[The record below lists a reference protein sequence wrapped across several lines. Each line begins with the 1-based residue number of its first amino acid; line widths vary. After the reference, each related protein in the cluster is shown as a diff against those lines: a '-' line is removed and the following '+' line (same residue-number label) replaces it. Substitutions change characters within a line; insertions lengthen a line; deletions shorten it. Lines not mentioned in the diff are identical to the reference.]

1 MIRKTMNN
9 QTNSFTVLHLN
20 IPTPSGTNPIYPVML
35 RDEDGITLV
44 DTGMIGQFAS
54 LQSAL
59 EQEGVQLADVKR
71 IILTH
76 QDIDHIGN
84 LGALLDAIPGLE
96 VWAHADEVPYIK
108 GEKPLIKFTVERRAM
123 LPAPVLAQADQLLS
137 QLPEIEISRVL
148 EDGDM
153 LPLQGGIQV
162 IHTPGHTPGH
172 ICLYFREAQFLLAA
186 DELRVVDDELVGPA
200 PPATPDMPEALRSL
214 KRLTGLK
221 LNKVLCYHG
230 GEYTKELSERIAKL
244 AESAD

>member
-1 MIRKTMNN
+1 M
-9 QTNSFTVLHLN
+9 TNPTTDFTVLHLN
-20 IPTPSGTNPIYPVML
+20 IPTPSGNSPIYPVML

-44 DTGMIGQFAS
+44 DTGMIGQFEG
-54 LQSAL
+54 LESAL
-59 EQEGVQLADVKR
+59 EQEGVQLADIKR

-108 GEKPLIKFTVERRAM
+108 GEKPLIKFTPERISL
-123 LPAPVLAQADQLLS
+123 LPEPVHSQAKQLLS

-172 ICLYFREAQFLLAA
+172 ICLYFRESEFLLAA

-200 PPATPDMPEALRSL
+200 PPVTPDMPEALRSL

-230 GEYTKELSERIAKL
+230 GEYTNEPSEHIAKL
-244 AESAD
+244 VESAD

>member
-1 MIRKTMNN
+1 MNN
-9 QTNSFTVLHLN
+9 QTTDFTVLHLS
-20 IPTPSGTNPIYPVML
+20 IPTPSGDSPIYPVML
-35 RDEDGITLV
+35 RDDDGITLV
-44 DTGMIGQFAS
+44 DTGMIGQFTG
-54 LQSAL
+54 LESAL
-59 EQEGVQLADVKR
+59 NKEGVQLADVKR

-96 VWAHADEVPYIK
+96 VWAHADEIPYIK
-108 GEKPLIKFTVERRAM
+108 GEKPLIKFTPERRAM
-123 LPAPVLAQADQLLS
+123 LPEPVLAQADQLLS
-137 QLPEIEISRVL
+137 QLPEIEISRIL

-172 ICLYFREAQFLLAA
+172 ICLYFRESEFLLAA

-221 LNKVLCYHG
+221 LSKVLCYHG
-230 GEYTKELSERIAKL
+230 GEYTKEPGEHIAKL

>member
-1 MIRKTMNN
+1 MNH
-9 QTNSFTVLHLN
+9 QTTDLTVLHLN
-20 IPTPSGTNPIYPVML
+20 IPTPSGDSPIYPVML

-44 DTGMIGQFAS
+44 DTGMIGQFAG
-54 LQSAL
+54 LEAAL
-59 EQEGVQLADVKR
+59 NKEGVQLADVKR

-96 VWAHADEVPYIK
+96 VWAHADEIPYIK
-108 GEKPLIKFTVERRAM
+108 GEKPLIKFTPERRAM

-172 ICLYFREAQFLLAA
+172 ICLYFRESEFLLAA

-230 GEYTKELSERIAKL
+230 GEYTNEPSEYIAKL

>member
-1 MIRKTMNN
+1 MNH
-9 QTNSFTVLHLN
+9 QTTDLTVLHLN
-20 IPTPSGTNPIYPVML
+20 IPTPSGNSPIYPVML

-44 DTGMIGQFAS
+44 DTGMIGQFAG
-54 LQSAL
+54 LEAAL
-59 EQEGVQLADVKR
+59 NKEGVQLADVKR

-96 VWAHADEVPYIK
+96 VWAHADEIPYIK
-108 GEKPLIKFTVERRAM
+108 GEKPLIKFTPERRAM

-162 IHTPGHTPGH
+162 LHTPGHTPGH
-172 ICLYFREAQFLLAA
+172 ICLYFRESEFLLAA

-230 GEYTKELSERIAKL
+230 GEYTNEPSEYIAKL

>member
-1 MIRKTMNN
+1 MNI
-9 QTNSFTVLHLN
+9 QPIDITILHLN
-20 IPTPSGTNPIYPVML
+20 IPTPTGNSPIFPVML

-44 DTGMIGQFAS
+44 DTGMIGQFAE

-59 EQEGVQLADVKR
+59 EEAGAKLHELKR
-71 IILTH
+71 IIITH

-84 LGALLDAIPGLE
+84 LGALVEAVPDVEI
-96 VWAHADEVPYIK
+96 WAHADEIPYLQGK
-108 GEKPLIKFTVERRAM
+108 LPLIKFTPERRAM
-123 LPAPVLAQADQLLS
+123 LAPPTLELAEQLLS
-137 QLPEIEISRVL
+137 ELPTLPIARIL

-172 ICLYFREAQFLLAA
+172 ICLYFREKQFLLAA

-214 KRLTGLK
+214 KRLIGLK
-221 LNKVLCYHG
+221 IDTVLCYHG
-230 GEYTKELSERIAKL
+230 GEYTQAASERVAEL
-244 AESAD
+244 AELGE

>member
-1 MIRKTMNN
+1 MNN
-9 QTNSFTVLHLN
+9 QTTDFTVLHLS
-20 IPTPSGTNPIYPVML
+20 IPTPSGDSPIYPVML
-35 RDEDGITLV
+35 RDDDGITLV
-44 DTGMIGQFAS
+44 DTGMIGQFTG
-54 LQSAL
+54 LESAL
-59 EQEGVQLADVKR
+59 NKEGVQLADVKR

-108 GEKPLIKFTVERRAM
+108 GEKPLIKFTPERRAM
-123 LPAPVLAQADQLLS
+123 LPEPVLAQADQLLS
-137 QLPEIEISRVL
+137 QLPEIEISRIL

-172 ICLYFREAQFLLAA
+172 ICLYFRESEFLLAA

-221 LNKVLCYHG
+221 LSKVLCYHG
-230 GEYTKELSERIAKL
+230 GEYTKEPGEHIAKL

>member
-1 MIRKTMNN
+1 MNH
-9 QTNSFTVLHLN
+9 QTTDLTVLHLN
-20 IPTPSGTNPIYPVML
+20 IPTPSGDSPIYPVML

-44 DTGMIGQFAS
+44 DTGMIGQFAG
-54 LQSAL
+54 LEAAL
-59 EQEGVQLADVKR
+59 NKEGVQLADVKR

-96 VWAHADEVPYIK
+96 VWAHADEIPYIK
-108 GEKPLIKFTVERRAM
+108 GEKPLIKFTPERRAM

-162 IHTPGHTPGH
+162 LHTPGHTPGH
-172 ICLYFREAQFLLAA
+172 ICLYFRESEFLLAA

-230 GEYTKELSERIAKL
+230 GEYTNEPSEYIAKL

>member
-1 MIRKTMNN
+1 MNH
-9 QTNSFTVLHLN
+9 QTTDLTVLHLN
-20 IPTPSGTNPIYPVML
+20 IPTPSGDSPIYPVML

-44 DTGMIGQFAS
+44 DTGMIGQFAG
-54 LQSAL
+54 LEAAL
-59 EQEGVQLADVKR
+59 NKEGVQLADVKR

-96 VWAHADEVPYIK
+96 VWAHADEIPYIK
-108 GEKPLIKFTVERRAM
+108 GEKPLIKFTPERRAM

-137 QLPEIEISRVL
+137 QLPEIEISRIL

-172 ICLYFREAQFLLAA
+172 ICLYFRESEFLLAA

-230 GEYTKELSERIAKL
+230 GEYTNEPSEYIAKL

>member
-1 MIRKTMNN
+1 MNH
-9 QTNSFTVLHLN
+9 QTTDLTVLHLN
-20 IPTPSGTNPIYPVML
+20 IPTPSGDSPIYPAML

-44 DTGMIGQFAS
+44 DTGMIGQFAG
-54 LQSAL
+54 LEAAL
-59 EQEGVQLADVKR
+59 NKEGVQLADVKR

-96 VWAHADEVPYIK
+96 VWAHADEIPYIK
-108 GEKPLIKFTVERRAM
+108 GEKPLIKFTPERRAM

-172 ICLYFREAQFLLAA
+172 ICLYFRESEFLLAA

-230 GEYTKELSERIAKL
+230 GEYTNEPSEYIAKL

>member
-1 MIRKTMNN
+1 M
-9 QTNSFTVLHLN
+9 TNPTTDFTVLHLN
-20 IPTPSGTNPIYPVML
+20 IPTPSGDNPIYPVML

-44 DTGMIGQFAS
+44 DTGMIGQFVG
-54 LQSAL
+54 LESAL
-59 EQEGVQLADVKR
+59 EQEGVQLADIKR

-108 GEKPLIKFTVERRAM
+108 GEKPLIKFTPERRAM
-123 LPAPVLAQADQLLS
+123 LSAPVLAQADQLLS

-172 ICLYFREAQFLLAA
+172 ICLYFRESEFLLAA

-230 GEYTKELSERIAKL
+230 GEYTNEPSAHIAKL

>member
-1 MIRKTMNN
+1 MNH
-9 QTNSFTVLHLN
+9 QTTDLTVLHLN
-20 IPTPSGTNPIYPVML
+20 IPTPSGNSPIYPVML

-44 DTGMIGQFAS
+44 DTGMIGQFAG
-54 LQSAL
+54 LEAAL
-59 EQEGVQLADVKR
+59 NKEGVQLVDVKR

-96 VWAHADEVPYIK
+96 VWAHADEIPYIK
-108 GEKPLIKFTVERRAM
+108 GEKPLIKFTPERRAM

-172 ICLYFREAQFLLAA
+172 ICLYFRESEFLLAA

-230 GEYTKELSERIAKL
+230 GEYTNEPSEYIAKL